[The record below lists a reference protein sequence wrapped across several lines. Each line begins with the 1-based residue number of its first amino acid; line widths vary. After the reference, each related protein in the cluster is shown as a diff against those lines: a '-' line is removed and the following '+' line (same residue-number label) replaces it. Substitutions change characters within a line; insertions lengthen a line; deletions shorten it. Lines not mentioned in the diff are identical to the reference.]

1 MTDDAFTAM
10 ALEEAEAAAARGEV
24 PAGAALWVSAGG
36 ALLARDGNR
45 IIERREPTVHARM
58 LVLSEGARSVDR
70 KVQT

>member
-24 PAGAALWVSAGG
+24 PAGG
-36 ALLARDGNR
+36 ALLARSGNR
-45 IIERREPTVHARM
+45 IIERREPTVHVRM

-70 KVQT
+70 KVQTWC